1 MFYLCRSETITEAD
15 EELLGGDQMAIVK
28 AAHVEMFAARENSGF
43 EEEDWEL
50 KKKGLEASP
59 FKMVRVTGT

>member
-1 MFYLCRSETITEAD
+1 
-15 EELLGGDQMAIVK
+15 MAIVK